1 MGVRLIRR
9 LVPLSALLIVIVSV
23 VSAGAF
29 GHGGSAPKV
38 KVVGNAIAG
47 KPLFTSAGCSSC
59 HVLAAA
65 KAKGKIGPSLDTET
79 LTEAKIITQITNG
92 GYAVM
97 GIAAKKQ
104 YPFPMAGFKSRLTAA
119 KIQDIAAFVFTKRT
133 GAPAA
138 TTTTSSTTTTIKSST
153 TTTTISTSPA
163 TTTTKPVGDGCPAG
177 TTIPTSGAT
186 DNDGDENGDP
196 SDGDGCI

>member
-1 MGVRLIRR
+1 MGVRSIRR
-9 LVPLSALLIVIVSV
+9 LGLLFGLLVVGVSV

-29 GHGGSAPKV
+29 GHSGATAPKV
-38 KVVGNAIAG
+38 IGNAVTG
-47 KPLFTSAGCSSC
+47 KTLFTSAGCSSC

-65 KAKGKIGPSLDTET
+65 KSKGKIGPSLDAET

-92 GYAVM
+92 GYGVM

-104 YPFPMAGFKSRLTAA
+104 YPFPMSSFKSKLTAA
-119 KIQDIAAFVFTKRT
+119 KIQDIAAFVYTKRT
-133 GAPAA
+133 GKVIT
-138 TTTTSSTTTTIKSST
+138 TTTTSSTTTTT
-153 TTTTISTSPA
+153 TTTTSGPA
-163 TTTTKPVGDGCPAG
+163 TTTTTTAAGNGCPPG

-186 DNDGDENGDP
+186 DNDGEENGDP